1 MRKDEVLTGCQVE
14 EEGDE
19 AHQAIVVHEQACPGP
34 ETLAHPT
41 VYALLDRS
49 AHVSILV
56 GEKYR
61 GWTDVNK

>member
-1 MRKDEVLTGCQVE
+1 MRKDEVLTDCQVE

-49 AHVSILV
+49 AHVSILNDEIYSV
-56 GEKYR
+56 
-61 GWTDVNK
+61 